1 MNAQV
6 QFGHDRYHQQ
16 SAMIDWC
23 QTHIGSGG
31 WHHGG
36 DITIWPV
43 EDSWKV
49 HSMFGSTFFYFK
61 HDKDA
66 TYFMIHWT

>member
-16 SAMIDWC
+16 TDMIDWC
-23 QTHIGSGG
+23 YKHIGYGHWCWGG
-31 WHHGG
+31 TVASW
-36 DITIWPV
+36 
-43 EDSWKV
+43 EDNSLWQI